1 MNEEELMRIGF
12 VRIETDPSDEGMD
25 VKHFQLYEYYKGS
38 FVRIIVSKRDG
49 IFVVEHIY
57 FNSPKSDE
65 LQLELFGTD
74 LSAENVVNK
83 IREHKKNVIPP
94 DQMPESF

>member
-12 VRIETDPSDEGMD
+12 FRIETDPSDKGINI
-25 VKHFQLYEYYKGS
+25 KRFQLYEYYKGA
-38 FVRIIVSKRDG
+38 FVRIIVSNRNG

-74 LSAENVVNK
+74 LSAENVISK
-83 IREHKKNVIPP
+83 IKEHKKNVIPP